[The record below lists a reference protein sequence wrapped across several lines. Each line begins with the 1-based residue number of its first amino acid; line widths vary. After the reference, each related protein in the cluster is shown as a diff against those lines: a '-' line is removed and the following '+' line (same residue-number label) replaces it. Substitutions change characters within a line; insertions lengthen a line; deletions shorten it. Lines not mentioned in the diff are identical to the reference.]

1 MRLADSGSQGLPRI
15 RGSVTQRSPSTG
27 SPAQLQTVS
36 TGWPESSLLQQL
48 CFGRD
53 ACVLQ
58 HVDFVACDFPA
69 QHEGVSVEQ
78 QEV

>member
-1 MRLADSGSQGLPRI
+1 MRLADSGLQGLPRI

-48 CFGRD
+48 
-53 ACVLQ
+53 
-58 HVDFVACDFPA
+58 
-69 QHEGVSVEQ
+69 
-78 QEV
+78 